1 MSSPLQSV
9 TLLGVR
15 IDNVNFQ
22 EACDRMHLWLS
33 EEGGTHVVVTPNPEI
48 CVRARREA
56 SYRDIL
62 NSADL
67 ALPDGV
73 GLLAIA
79 RLKRAQLR
87 ERVTGADLLPR
98 IFEMCMRMEKSVGVV
113 LPTKG
118 LSSKENVVLML
129 QRDFPG
135 LKAVVVCES
144 ESDYREQLRDASFIA
159 VALGAPLQEQWIER
173 ARTVF
178 PKARVLMGV
187 GTAIDFLTGRAQR
200 APRLMRRLGLEWLW
214 RLVSALFEGGDD
226 VVPHKFIHRLKRI
239 WTAVVVFPYLALTS
253 RK

>member
-1 MSSPLQSV
+1 MSSSLHSI

-22 EACDRMHLWLS
+22 EACDKIDSWLS
-33 EEGGTHVVVTPNPEI
+33 EEESTHVVITPNPEI
-48 CVRARREA
+48 CVRASRDTA
-56 SYRDIL
+56 YRDIL

-73 GLLAIA
+73 GLLAVA
-79 RLKRAQLR
+79 RLKRVRLR

-98 IFEMCMRMEKSVGVV
+98 VFELCMRMEKSIGVV

-118 LSSKENVVLML
+118 LSSKENVALML
-129 QRDFPG
+129 HRDFPE
-135 LKAVVVCES
+135 LNAVVVCES
-144 ESDYREQLRDASFIA
+144 EPDYEERLRDASFIA
-159 VALGAPLQEQWIER
+159 VALGAPLQEQWISR
-173 ARTVF
+173 ARAVF

-200 APRLMRRLGLEWLW
+200 APHLMRRLGLEWLW
-214 RLVSALFEGGDD
+214 RLVFALFERGDD

-239 WTAVVVFPYLALTS
+239 WTAVVVFPLLALTS